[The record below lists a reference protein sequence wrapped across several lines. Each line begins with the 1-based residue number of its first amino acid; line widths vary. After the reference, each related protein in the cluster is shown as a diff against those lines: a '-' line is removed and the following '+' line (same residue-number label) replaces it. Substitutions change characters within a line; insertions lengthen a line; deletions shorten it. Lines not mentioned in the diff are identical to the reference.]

1 MLKKQTKKH
10 LIRHTK
16 PAILTHIYAAVCSWA
31 PFSAISIVLSLSF
44 FACSASFCKK
54 MKKKYRKNKF
64 FRTKQLSSI
73 FLTLRV
79 SLQEFAMKL
88 TLCQITPRY
97 SEELAASRDIM
108 TRIQPNSGAL
118 TVSFTNNF
126 MQLWL
131 HQFKLK
137 IFKKEK
143 KATVKIKHF
152 WLQQSEKNSFTSS
165 GCETVCTFFTLSEGA
180 EKQLREIW
188 HIKAS
193 CIDVTPDTKAQD
205 KRFRWPTMLKEG
217 RWIAWQKQTNKSYR
231 AVYQ

>member
-126 MQLWL
+126 MQL
-131 HQFKLK
+131 
-137 IFKKEK
+137 
-143 KATVKIKHF
+143 
-152 WLQQSEKNSFTSS
+152 
-165 GCETVCTFFTLSEGA
+165 
-180 EKQLREIW
+180 
-188 HIKAS
+188 
-193 CIDVTPDTKAQD
+193 
-205 KRFRWPTMLKEG
+205 
-217 RWIAWQKQTNKSYR
+217 
-231 AVYQ
+231 

>member
-79 SLQEFAMKL
+79 SLQEFAIAEINAMSDNAAIFGRACGVTWHHDAHSAKFRCVNGL
-88 TLCQITPRY
+88 IYQQFHAIVITP
-97 SEELAASRDIM
+97 
-108 TRIQPNSGAL
+108 IQTQFLRKKKKPRWKSSIFGC
-118 TVSFTNNF
+118 NN
-126 MQLWL
+126 Q
-131 HQFKLK
+131 
-137 IFKKEK
+137 KK
-143 KATVKIKHF
+143 
-152 WLQQSEKNSFTSS
+152 
-165 GCETVCTFFTLSEGA
+165 TLSHLQDV
-180 EKQLREIW
+180 KQYVPFSL
-188 HIKAS
+188 
-193 CIDVTPDTKAQD
+193 
-205 KRFRWPTMLKEG
+205 
-217 RWIAWQKQTNKSYR
+217 
-231 AVYQ
+231 